1 MHEDQV
7 LILKYYMQEYGDKFP
22 DILVNIL
29 LDAGVKIGI
38 SANWEIKSEYDGDFI
53 KYKPEFQANH
63 IEIDFSAH
71 DEKVRDELIKELIER
86 FPKIGG
92 SNAKQWW

>member
-1 MHEDQV
+1 MYEDQV
-7 LILKYYMQEYGDKFP
+7 LVLKYCMQEYVDKFP
-22 DILVNIL
+22 GTLARVL
-29 LDAGVKIGI
+29 LDAGVKIGVR
-38 SANWEIKSEYDGDFI
+38 ADWEIKSEHDGNLI

-92 SNAKQWW
+92 NNAKQ